1 MKALIVAISFL
12 FITGCSVTTPV
23 KRNFPPAPEALMK
36 QCDDLKLLAGDKV
49 SITDLLK
56 VVVEN
61 YSLYYECSNK
71 VDGWNDWYKSMKR
84 IYDEVGK

>member
-1 MKALIVAISFL
+1 MKALIVAISLL
-12 FITGCSVTTPV
+12 FIPGCSVTTPV

-61 YSLYYECSNK
+61 YRLHYECANK
-71 VDGWNDWYKSMKR
+71 VEGWTEWYTEQKK
-84 IYDEVGK
+84 IFEDVK

>member
-1 MKALIVAISFL
+1 MKAIIVAISLL

-61 YSLYYECSNK
+61 YRLHYECANK
-71 VDGWNDWYKSMKR
+71 VEGWTEWYTEQKK
-84 IYDEVGK
+84 IFEEVK

>member
-23 KRNFPPAPEALMK
+23 KRNFPPAPEALTK
-36 QCDDLKLLAGDKV
+36 QCDELKLLSGDKV

-61 YSLYYECSNK
+61 YRLHYECANK
-71 VDGWNDWYKSMKR
+71 VEGWTEWYTEQKK
-84 IYDEVGK
+84 IFEDVK

>member
-1 MKALIVAISFL
+1 MKAIIVAISLL

-36 QCDDLKLLAGDKV
+36 QCEELKLLSGDKV
-49 SITDLLK
+49 SITDMLK

-61 YSLYYECSNK
+61 YRLHYECANK
-71 VDGWNDWYKSMKR
+71 VEGWTEWYTEQKK
-84 IYDEVGK
+84 IFEDVK

>member
-1 MKALIVAISFL
+1 MKTIIVAISLL

-36 QCDDLKLLAGDKV
+36 HCEELKLLSGDKV
-49 SITDLLK
+49 SITDMLK

-61 YSLYYECSNK
+61 YRLHYECANK
-71 VDGWNDWYKSMKR
+71 VEGWTEWYTEQKK
-84 IYDEVGK
+84 IFEDVK

>member
-1 MKALIVAISFL
+1 MKTIIVAISLL

-36 QCDDLKLLAGDKV
+36 QCEDLKLLSGDKV
-49 SITDLLK
+49 SITDMLK

-61 YSLYYECSNK
+61 YRLHYECANK
-71 VDGWNDWYKSMKR
+71 VEGWTEWYTEQKK
-84 IYDEVGK
+84 IFEDVK

>member
-1 MKALIVAISFL
+1 MKAIIVAISFL

-36 QCDDLKLLAGDKV
+36 QCEELKLLSGDKV
-49 SITDLLK
+49 SITDMLK

-61 YSLYYECSNK
+61 YRLHYECSNK
-71 VDGWNDWYKSMKR
+71 VEGWTEWYTEQKK
-84 IYDEVGK
+84 IFEDVK

>member
-1 MKALIVAISFL
+1 MKAIIVAISFL

-36 QCDDLKLLAGDKV
+36 QCEELKLLEGDKV
-49 SITDLLK
+49 SITDMLK

-61 YSLYYECSNK
+61 YRLHYECSNK
-71 VDGWNDWYKSMKR
+71 VEGWTEWYTEQKK
-84 IYDEVGK
+84 IFEDVK

>member
-1 MKALIVAISFL
+1 MKTIIVAISLL

-36 QCDDLKLLAGDKV
+36 QCEDLKLLSGDNV
-49 SITDLLK
+49 SITDMLK

-61 YSLYYECSNK
+61 YRLHYECANK
-71 VDGWNDWYKSMKR
+71 VEGWTEWYTEQKK
-84 IYDEVGK
+84 IFEDVK

>member
-1 MKALIVAISFL
+1 MKALVFSILLL
-12 FITGCSVTTPV
+12 FMTGCSVTTPV
-23 KRNFPPAPEALMK
+23 KRNFPPAPEALTK

-61 YSLYYECSNK
+61 YRLHYECANK
-71 VDGWNDWYKSMKR
+71 VEGWTEWYTEQKK
-84 IYDEVGK
+84 IFEEVK

>member
-23 KRNFPPAPEALMK
+23 KRNFPPAPDALMK
-36 QCDDLKLLAGDKV
+36 QCEDLKLIAGDKV

-61 YSLYYECSNK
+61 YRLHYECANK
-71 VDGWNDWYKSMKR
+71 VEGWTEWYTEQKK
-84 IYDEVGK
+84 IFEDVK

>member
-1 MKALIVAISFL
+1 MKTIIVAISLL

-49 SITDLLK
+49 SITDMLK

-61 YSLYYECSNK
+61 YRLHYECSNK
-71 VDGWNDWYKSMKR
+71 VEGWTEWYTEQKK
-84 IYDEVGK
+84 IFEDVK

>member
-61 YSLYYECSNK
+61 YRLHYECANK
-71 VDGWNDWYKSMKR
+71 VEGWTEWYTEQKK
-84 IYDEVGK
+84 IFEDVK

>member
-1 MKALIVAISFL
+1 MKTIIVAISLL

-36 QCDDLKLLAGDKV
+36 QCEELKLLSGDKV
-49 SITDLLK
+49 SITDMLK

-61 YSLYYECSNK
+61 YRLHYECSNK
-71 VDGWNDWYKSMKR
+71 VEGWTEWYTEQKK
-84 IYDEVGK
+84 IFEDVK